1 MKTYIFLAE
10 IEQDEDGR
18 WGTEIPTLPGC
29 NAWGYTKEEAL
40 EALQDVAQ
48 AFVEIMLENNEP
60 IPADEAAQVQSQPK
74 GASISIT
81 TAATIPSIEKH

>member
-29 NAWGYTKEEAL
+29 NAWGYTREEAL

-60 IPADEAAQVQSQPK
+60 IPTDEAAQVQHSQEAIVSVVPV
-74 GASISIT
+74 ST
-81 TAATIPSIEKH
+81 VIP